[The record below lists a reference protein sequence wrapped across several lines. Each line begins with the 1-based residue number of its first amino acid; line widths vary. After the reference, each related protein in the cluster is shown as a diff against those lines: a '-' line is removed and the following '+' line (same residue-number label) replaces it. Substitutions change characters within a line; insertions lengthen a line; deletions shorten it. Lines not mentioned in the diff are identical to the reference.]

1 MDNDN
6 GQVNNGQSSEPET
19 TPQGNVAEDRG
30 VEDIKDNP
38 AYIAMK
44 EMLDNQTV
52 ELEKLQ
58 KQVKDL
64 QVEKEKMA
72 LSYGLEDHRQ
82 EELDNA
88 WLSFSRY
95 SNDKN
100 KNKEMM

>member
-6 GQVNNGQSSEPET
+6 GTVINGQSTEPET

-30 VEDIKDNP
+30 VEDIKANP

-44 EMLDNQTV
+44 EMLDTQTAQ
-52 ELEKLQ
+52 LEQLQ

-64 QVEKEKMA
+64 QIEKEKMA
-72 LSYGLEDHRQ
+72 LSYGLEDHKQ

-88 WLSFSRY
+88 WLGFSRY
-95 SNDKN
+95 SYDKN
-100 KNKEMM
+100 K

>member
-1 MDNDN
+1 MEEPKEPA
-6 GQVNNGQSSEPET
+6 VEPTVEPNNGNTSTGNEPA
-19 TPQGNVAEDRG
+19 GVAD
-30 VEDIKDNP
+30 DIRTNP

-44 EMLDNQTV
+44 EMFDNQTA

-72 LSYGLEDHRQ
+72 LSYGLEDKRQ

-88 WLSFSRY
+88 WLGFSRY
-95 SNDKN
+95 SHEK
-100 KNKEMM
+100 K

>member
-1 MDNDN
+1 MDND
-6 GQVNNGQSSEPET
+6 GQVNKGQSTEPET

-30 VEDIKDNP
+30 VEDIKTNP

-44 EMLDNQTV
+44 EMFDNQTA

-72 LSYGLEDHRQ
+72 LSYGLEEKKQ

-88 WLSFSRY
+88 WLGFSRY
-95 SNDKN
+95 SHN
-100 KNKEMM
+100 K

>member
-1 MDNDN
+1 MDND

-30 VEDIKDNP
+30 EEDIKTNP

-44 EMLDNQTV
+44 EMFDKQTA

-88 WLSFSRY
+88 WCGFSRY
-95 SNDKN
+95 SHDK
-100 KNKEMM
+100 K

>member
-1 MDNDN
+1 MDEKDN
-6 GQVNNGQSSEPET
+6 GQSPEPET
-19 TPQGNVAEDRG
+19 TPQANVEETG
-30 VEDIKDNP
+30 TEDIKANP

-44 EMLDNQTV
+44 EMLDNQTA

-72 LSYGLEDHRQ
+72 LSYGLEDKRQ

-88 WLSFSRY
+88 WLEFSRY
-95 SNDKN
+95 SHN
-100 KNKEMM
+100 KK

>member
-6 GQVNNGQSSEPET
+6 NLEPET
-19 TPQGNVAEDRG
+19 GTETKEPETGTET
-30 VEDIKDNP
+30 DIKTTP
-38 AYIAMK
+38 EYIAMK
-44 EMLDNQTV
+44 EMLDNQTA

-72 LSYGLEDHRQ
+72 LSYGLEEKRQ

-88 WLSFSRY
+88 WLGFSRY
-95 SNDKN
+95 SHK
-100 KNKEMM
+100 KK

>member
-1 MDNDN
+1 MDEKDN
-6 GQVNNGQSSEPET
+6 GQSPEPET
-19 TPQGNVAEDRG
+19 TPQENVAETG
-30 VEDIKDNP
+30 AEDIKANP

-82 EELDNA
+82 EQLDNA
-88 WLSFSRY
+88 WLGFSRY
-95 SNDKN
+95 SHNQN
-100 KNKEMM
+100 K

>member
-6 GQVNNGQSSEPET
+6 GQVIKEQSTEHET
-19 TPQGNVAEDRG
+19 TPKENVAEDMG
-30 VEDIKDNP
+30 VEDIKANP

-44 EMLDNQTV
+44 EMLDNQTA
-52 ELEKLQ
+52 EIEKLQ

-72 LSYGLEDHRQ
+72 LSYGLEDHKQ

-88 WLSFSRY
+88 WLGFSRY
-95 SNDKN
+95 SHN
-100 KNKEMM
+100 KQK

>member
-1 MDNDN
+1 MEDKKNSE
-6 GQVNNGQSSEPET
+6 QSPEHERT
-19 TPQGNVAEDRG
+19 SQGNVAEDNV
-30 VEDIKDNP
+30 VEDIKNNP

-44 EMLDNQTV
+44 EMFDNQTA

-72 LSYGLEDHRQ
+72 LSYGLEDKKQ

-88 WLSFSRY
+88 WLGFSRY
-95 SNDKN
+95 SHN
-100 KNKEMM
+100 K

>member
-1 MDNDN
+1 MDEKDN
-6 GQVNNGQSSEPET
+6 GQSQET
-19 TPQGNVAEDRG
+19 ETSPQENTVGETGTD
-30 VEDIKDNP
+30 DIKANP

-72 LSYGLEDHRQ
+72 LSYGLEDHKQ

-88 WLSFSRY
+88 WLGFSRY
-95 SNDKN
+95 SHNQN
-100 KNKEMM
+100 K

>member
-1 MDNDN
+1 MDND
-6 GQVNNGQSSEPET
+6 GQLNNGQSTEPET
-19 TPQGNVAEDRG
+19 TPQGNVDEDRG
-30 VEDIKDNP
+30 VEDIKANP

-44 EMLDNQTV
+44 EMLDNQSV

-72 LSYGLEDHRQ
+72 LSYGLEDHKQ

-88 WLSFSRY
+88 WIGFSRY
-95 SNDKN
+95 SHDK
-100 KNKEMM
+100 K

>member
-1 MDNDN
+1 MDEQEDLK
-6 GQVNNGQSSEPET
+6 EPET
-19 TPQGNVAEDRG
+19 GGEAKEPEQGEV
-30 VEDIKDNP
+30 DIKTTP
-38 AYIAMK
+38 EYIAMK
-44 EMLDNQTV
+44 ELLDNQTT

-88 WLSFSRY
+88 WLGFSRY
-95 SNDKN
+95 SHDK
-100 KNKEMM
+100 K